1 MAAATAAFSDSSSE
15 SSVCAVSE
23 EKTNGTRLVRLLVDG
38 GTHVLRK
45 VLDSIHPPATLQPE
59 LANNLRSLHGLKS
72 RRVISDGQWE
82 KLFPTSGDPPDS
94 KTFDITLLHLSL
106 RKICHLTA
114 PRTGWHKMPADGDV
128 SLEAN
133 IVRIKCFRNEL
144 CHSVSTSIAKD
155 EFEDKWNSVSSAL
168 VALGLDQTE
177 VDRLK
182 SEPIDH
188 DTKRRIEEEVN
199 KWKLADCLPDEVV
212 NFFGRSQEIEQVM
225 QHIKTRKV
233 GIVLITEGPGFGKT
247 TVAKKVGY
255 ELAATG
261 SENAVL
267 FCPLRWK
274 STVNDVATSMILAC
288 SENHFQPP
296 ENPQHWLR
304 NWSKQQHKR
313 VAFILDNADN
323 VLELGDPAEFARLLE
338 DMRMLGKG
346 NVTFVVTSRKVFKD
360 PSLMMKEVRLT
371 PLSSEEAKK
380 LLEYKVDESAQ
391 VKLSQA
397 GKLVDLCGCV
407 PLALCIVGSLF
418 SDYTE
423 DELIRCLEEKPKD
436 VLKDDLS
443 DDNSVEKAIRTSFD
457 SLGKSERE
465 ALLLLSAF
473 PGPFDSTAAK
483 ALITASC
490 PAQPQ
495 LILRSLKNRSLIEMT
510 APQR

>member
-15 SSVCAVSE
+15 SSVYAVSE

-82 KLFPTSGDPPDS
+82 KLFPTSGDLPDS

-133 IVRIKCFRNEL
+133 MVRIKCFRNEL

-155 EFEDKWNSVSSAL
+155 EFEDKWNSDSSAL

-225 QHIKTRKV
+225 QHINTRKV
-233 GIVLITEGPGFGKT
+233 GIVLITGGPGFGKT

-296 ENPQHWLR
+296 
-304 NWSKQQHKR
+304 
-313 VAFILDNADN
+313 
-323 VLELGDPAEFARLLE
+323 
-338 DMRMLGKG
+338 
-346 NVTFVVTSRKVFKD
+346 
-360 PSLMMKEVRLT
+360 
-371 PLSSEEAKK
+371 
-380 LLEYKVDESAQ
+380 
-391 VKLSQA
+391 
-397 GKLVDLCGCV
+397 
-407 PLALCIVGSLF
+407 
-418 SDYTE
+418 
-423 DELIRCLEEKPKD
+423 
-436 VLKDDLS
+436 
-443 DDNSVEKAIRTSFD
+443 
-457 SLGKSERE
+457 
-465 ALLLLSAF
+465 
-473 PGPFDSTAAK
+473 
-483 ALITASC
+483 
-490 PAQPQ
+490 
-495 LILRSLKNRSLIEMT
+495 
-510 APQR
+510 